1 MERKTHYKMYKAG
14 KNWVFAMLST
24 VVLTGVMAMSGNTAK
39 ADAVAQ
45 SSTEQVAKVDT
56 TGATTT
62 QVEKATNNVN
72 ESNAAQTSVTTT
84 TGQSSSNADATSSSQ
99 NNKLATTTSVVT
111 SQNTLVANKD
121 QASSIQSS
129 VTQNSKKTETVINT
143 ADNAS
148 QKNVNGNWYLVDNN
162 TGKNLTGFQEIKYQN
177 KVVYYAPSNA
187 QMQYGWQD
195 INNNRYYFD
204 TFDGAMTTGQKNI
217 NGNWYMFDAQGVL
230 QTGFQ
235 RIESQ
240 NKTVYYSED
249 KDKLGQMQYGQKNI
263 KGNWY
268 NFDTYDGAM
277 KTGFVTI
284 PSQNKTVYY
293 SEDKTKLG
301 QMQYG
306 WQDVNNN
313 RYYFDTY
320 DGAMKKGLTNINGNY
335 YYFDNSGVMAT
346 NQKNINGNWYM
357 FNDQGIMQTGF
368 VHIPSQGKTVYYSKD
383 KDKLGQMLYGQ
394 KNINGRWYNFDTY
407 DGAMKTG
414 FVYIPSQNKTVY
426 YDENQSTLGQMK
438 YGFQNIN
445 GKTYYFD
452 TFDGSMKTGQKNIN
466 GNWYMFD
473 DKGVMKVGF
482 VTIPSQNK
490 TVYYSED
497 KAKLGQMQYG
507 KTGIKGKTYYFDTFD
522 GAMAVG
528 EKKID
533 NHMYLFDSKGIMQI
547 GFHDLD
553 GGKRTVYYSEAKSNY
568 GQMLYGNQ
576 VINGKNYY
584 FDSTTGAMRKGILV
598 LDKANHTL
606 SYVTNEG
613 TVAKNM
619 RYKIDN
625 VEYIFNVAGVLEH
638 SQGEANIA
646 GNWYLF
652 GDNNHVL
659 IGFQTLKDGRK
670 VYYSTDSG

>member
-24 VVLTGVMAMSGNTAK
+24 VALTGVMAMSGNTAK

-99 NNKLATTTSVVT
+99 NNKQATTTSVVT

-177 KVVYYAPSNA
+177 KVVYYAPSNS

-293 SEDKTKLG
+293 SE
-301 QMQYG
+301 
-306 WQDVNNN
+306 
-313 RYYFDTY
+313 
-320 DGAMKKGLTNINGNY
+320 
-335 YYFDNSGVMAT
+335 
-346 NQKNINGNWYM
+346 
-357 FNDQGIMQTGF
+357 
-368 VHIPSQGKTVYYSKD
+368 
-383 KDKLGQMLYGQ
+383 
-394 KNINGRWYNFDTY
+394 
-407 DGAMKTG
+407 
-414 FVYIPSQNKTVY
+414 
-426 YDENQSTLGQMK
+426 
-438 YGFQNIN
+438 
-445 GKTYYFD
+445 
-452 TFDGSMKTGQKNIN
+452 
-466 GNWYMFD
+466 
-473 DKGVMKVGF
+473 
-482 VTIPSQNK
+482 
-490 TVYYSED
+490 
-497 KAKLGQMQYG
+497 
-507 KTGIKGKTYYFDTFD
+507 
-522 GAMAVG
+522 
-528 EKKID
+528 
-533 NHMYLFDSKGIMQI
+533 
-547 GFHDLD
+547 
-553 GGKRTVYYSEAKSNY
+553 
-568 GQMLYGNQ
+568 
-576 VINGKNYY
+576 
-584 FDSTTGAMRKGILV
+584 
-598 LDKANHTL
+598 
-606 SYVTNEG
+606 
-613 TVAKNM
+613 
-619 RYKIDN
+619 
-625 VEYIFNVAGVLEH
+625 
-638 SQGEANIA
+638 
-646 GNWYLF
+646 
-652 GDNNHVL
+652 
-659 IGFQTLKDGRK
+659 
-670 VYYSTDSG
+670 